1 MCKIM
6 EKLVNQGV
14 NKGREEGQKETEE
27 ATILRLAQGGAKTS
41 IMAMATGWTMDKVLA
56 FLKSRNLELAQ

>member
-41 IMAMATGWTMDKVLA
+41 IGNRLD
-56 FLKSRNLELAQ
+56 NG